1 MEGVHGIFDAAN
13 DHFYGSFGL
22 LQYLGNEVRK
32 RDLSRYLGIFMFQ
45 SMKEEKEQ
53 NSAK

>member
-1 MEGVHGIFDAAN
+1 MVSGVNFKLGWRGSMQFLDAAN

-32 RDLSRYLGIFMFQ
+32 RDLST
-45 SMKEEKEQ
+45 
-53 NSAK
+53 